1 MVALGI
7 ADDVTQQETSEVFLW
22 DGRPLQRSRI
32 HGHIGEADVL
42 RTADRSFEKQNI
54 KLDVTIGLR
63 KTLKFNLFFFLTFN
77 TCICRHI
84 TH

>member
-32 HGHIGEADVL
+32 HGHVGEGDVL

-54 KLDVTIGLR
+54 KLDVTIGIR
-63 KTLKFNLFFFLTFN
+63 KTLKFNPYLTLAYVD
-77 TCICRHI
+77 T
-84 TH
+84 